1 MAPKYDLWNMSDEEI
16 EAAIDS
22 TDFILYGNFR
32 KEEKK
37 KILPILEGNDTEIS
51 VYTNEWGNRALKIRI
66 WNPQLKDPKN
76 DILFREYEY
85 SY

>member
-1 MAPKYDLWNMSDEEI
+1 MAKYNLWNMSDDEI
-16 EAAIDS
+16 EKAIDE
-22 TDFILYGNFR
+22 TDFLLYGNFR

-37 KILPILEGNDTEIS
+37 KLAHILEGNDTEIS

-66 WNPQLKDPKN
+66 WNPKIKDPEN
-76 DILFREYEY
+76 DTLFRDYEY